1 MKSESRAHS
10 RASIS
15 VIIPAR
21 NEERSIKACLE
32 GLLSQTLL
40 PNEVIVID
48 GQSADR
54 TVAIVEDFSRRDP
67 RIRVVPNERRVT
79 PVALNIGLAESSGD
93 YLIRIDAHAVPEPDY
108 IERIVKHLDSGEYA
122 GVGGV
127 KVAAGGNSMMGE
139 VIAGALASRFG
150 VGGSKYHYATVP
162 EEVDHIPFGAY
173 RRSDLE
179 AVGGWNPQLLVNQDF
194 ELDYR
199 MRASGRR
206 LLLDPNIRI
215 RWKSSQNLRDLS
227 HQYARYGTGKAAVVG
242 MHPRSVKPRHL
253 LLPILVV
260 VMPVGLLFSVL
271 TRRPWMATILLP
283 YAAFLGAG
291 SADEKLHG
299 GQMRRAAIAPVV
311 LLTMHFSWGFG
322 FWRGVARALMGS
334 NKTAPD
340 PFRDRDLTQGV

>member
-1 MKSESRAHS
+1 M
-10 RASIS
+10 
-15 VIIPAR
+15 
-21 NEERSIKACLE
+21 N
-32 GLLSQTLL
+32 
-40 PNEVIVID
+40 
-48 GQSADR
+48 
-54 TVAIVEDFSRRDP
+54 
-67 RIRVVPNERRVT
+67 T
-79 PVALNIGLAESSGD
+79 PFTPQPG
-93 YLIRIDAHAVPEPDY
+93 
-108 IERIVKHLDSGEYA
+108 
-122 GVGGV
+122 
-127 KVAAGGNSMMGE
+127 
-139 VIAGALASRFG
+139 RFG
-150 VGGSKYHYATVP
+150 GGPTP
-162 EEVDHIPFGAY
+162 GFGFGPTARHDLREH
-173 RRSDLE
+173 RRECDERAGRYLE